1 MVRTGGSSIQVGML
15 TLAPMVSMAGTLTKE
30 SMNNVSIGEFAVPP
44 PDGKTTAFFI
54 TPPPKPAM
62 LSEDPSNIAATA
74 IASPF
79 WWVSNTPTK
88 AVANMEQSVKTVK
101 GIDIPVL
108 KNKVALPP
116 YTRLWKLVP
125 AKAVASSI
133 QPETAAPKKKA
144 KTSQD

>member
-1 MVRTGGSSIQVGML
+1 MVRTGGSSIPVGQL
-15 TLAPMVSMAGTLTKE
+15 TLVPLVSMAGILTKE
-30 SMNNVSIGEFAVPP
+30 SLNSVSIGEFEIG
-44 PDGKTTAFFI
+44 GKSTEFFI
-54 TPPPKPAM
+54 MPPPKPPM
-62 LSEDPSNIAATA
+62 VSEDPLKFAASA

-79 WWVSNTPTK
+79 WWVTPTTTK

-144 KTSQD
+144 KTS